1 MISNHKNKFI
11 MRLHTAATE
20 ALTANSQST
29 WSIQRDLGVL
39 IRTAI
44 TEIKDPLPAAKTK
57 TVDAAGMNGAID
69 ATEALGQ
76 VFYKNKTVTVT
87 VQKQADRLELWKD
100 MRDYFARMH
109 GRLVDFAFDDAS
121 SVEWYYTGRLSV
133 ENEDEP
139 SGKLTLKIDAYP
151 FLQSVVKRSYN
162 IPTATLLDR
171 GSNGWSVSSKPSTA
185 TVVLNDGQI
194 LIFGNPGD
202 KVTLRRSASNANRYT
217 FAPLNFY
224 GGEYQFSNGSR
235 TLGVP
240 SGGYLYLELTIDGS
254 AYDRQTVSGVKV
266 YKPCLYLNYLLTQL
280 STSGSIV
287 TGEDGNV
294 NTNPR
299 CAIVLR
305 SNKRVRPEITN
316 GNTAA
321 AIVLLDGEGIE
332 IPANSATKLF
342 PGAVL
347 PGIRAD
353 QSDVYTTCY
362 LSAVG
367 ASASDNPSITISYRE
382 ERLAL

>member
-1 MISNHKNKFI
+1 MMSNNKNKFI

-20 ALTANSQST
+20 RL
-29 WSIQRDLGVL
+29 SINDASSWTTQRDTGVL
-39 IRTAI
+39 VHTAI
-44 TEIKDPLPAAKTK
+44 TEIKDPLPAAKSK
-57 TVDAAGMNGAID
+57 TVDAAGMNGAVD

-87 VQKQADRLELWKD
+87 LQKMADRLQYWKE
-100 MRDYFARMH
+100 MRDYYALLH

-139 SGKLTLKIDAYP
+139 SGKLTLKFDTYP
-151 FLQSVVKRSYN
+151 FLQSVARRSYN

-171 GSNGWSVSSKPSTA
+171 SGNGWSVSSKPSTA

-194 LIFGNPGD
+194 LIYGNPGD
-202 KVTLRRSASNANRYT
+202 KVILRRSASNANRYT

-224 GGEYQFSNGSR
+224 GGDYEFSNGSK

-254 AYDRQTVSGVKV
+254 AYDWQTVSGVKV
-266 YKPCLYLNYLLTQL
+266 YKPCLYINYLLTQL
-280 STSGSIV
+280 STSGGSV
-287 TGEDGNV
+287 TGADGNV

-299 CAIVLR
+299 CAIQLR
-305 SNKRVRPEITN
+305 SSVRIRPELVN
-316 GNTAA
+316 MNAGK

-332 IPANSATKLF
+332 IPADSEVTVF

-353 QSDVYTTCY
+353 RSGAITTCY

-367 ASASDNPSITISYRE
+367 ASASDNPSIQLVYRE
-382 ERLAL
+382 ERLA

>member
-20 ALTANSQST
+20 ALSANDASSWT
-29 WSIQRDLGVL
+29 EQRDLGVL

-44 TEIKDPLPAAKTK
+44 TEIRDPLPAVKTK
-57 TVDAAGMNGAID
+57 NVDAAGMNGVID

-76 VFYKNKTVTVT
+76 VFYKNKTVSVT
-87 VQKQADRLELWKD
+87 FQKLPDRVEYWKD
-100 MRDYFARMH
+100 MRDYFALLH
-109 GRLVDFAFDDAS
+109 GRLVDFAFDDAN
-121 SVEWYYTGRLSV
+121 SVEWYYTGRMTV
-133 ENEDEP
+133 ENEDEE
-139 SGKLTLKIDAYP
+139 SAKLTLKFDTYP
-151 FLQSVVKRSYN
+151 FLQSVVKRSYS

-171 GSNGWSVSSKPSTA
+171 SDNGWSVSSKPSSA
-185 TVVLNDGQI
+185 TVILNDGQI

-202 KVTLRRSASNANRYT
+202 KVILRRSASNSNRYT

-224 GGEYQFSNGSR
+224 GGEYQFSNGSK

-254 AYDRQTVSGVKV
+254 AYDWQTVSGVKV
-266 YKPCLYLNYLLTQL
+266 YKPCLYINYLLTQL
-280 STSGSIV
+280 SASSGNV
-287 TGEDGNV
+287 TGADGNV

-299 CAIVLR
+299 CAIQLR
-305 SNKRVRPEITN
+305 SSVRIRPEITN
-316 GNTAA
+316 GNSAA

-332 IPANSATKLF
+332 IPANCSTKLF

-353 QSDVYTTCY
+353 RSGAITTCY

-382 ERLAL
+382 ERLE